1 MQQLHQ
7 TDLESQFNG
16 TPHIDGEHVLTPQE
30 RHKQL
35 TKDEKTLAILCP
47 ILSDDFV
54 AKIQRL
60 YGIKVHYYKDGVSVV
75 EGRDNK
81 ILNAPLVRDQLEI
94 SGLIFRLEQKG
105 VLPMR
110 DKEFDLLIQIEI
122 KTQLRAYSRFTLE
135 QKDKIKGQQKE
146 LFESL
151 LAEFE
156 DKKTKTRGNNTQ
168 DAISRI
174 RPQDRNSVISN
185 DQQNSTVNLPETT
198 NKRNLSATKFGLELL
213 QHPKIIKLNK
223 QIYDSA
229 IDRVIQMETEY
240 TENGNRSIFN
250 VRGVLGIT
258 DWGQEAYTTIDEEF
272 KNLGTSNDYKSEPTR
287 SNIDTGVGRLRPEN
301 TRITTQNIYEGIDS
315 DVEDIKSRQFMKFPP
330 KEPGTTIAMSR
341 RGFFGKLAEVIVST
355 AAVGTA
361 SSFIKSTIQNGKE
374 YPDRRIDNQVFD
386 DITKKIITN
395 QPLTPE
401 EQEYMD
407 KNHRPIS
414 GKKN

>member
-1 MQQLHQ
+1 MKQLHQ

-16 TPHIDGEHVLTPQE
+16 TPHIDGEHALTPQE

-35 TKDEKTLAILCP
+35 TNDEKNLATLCP

-54 AKIQRL
+54 AKIQNR
-60 YGIKVHYYKDGVSVV
+60 YGVILHYYKGGVASFTPGNATLTKEKV
-75 EGRDNK
+75 ELSNV
-81 ILNAPLVRDQLEI
+81 IYQLEV
-94 SGLIFRLEQKG
+94 KG
-105 VLPMR
+105 ILPR
-110 DKEFDLLIQIEI
+110 CDKEFDNLIQTEI
-122 KTQLRAYSRFTLE
+122 RRQIKLYSHLSDNE
-135 QKDKIKGQQKE
+135 KKEINGHQKE

-156 DKKTKTRGNNTQ
+156 NKKTKTRGNNTQ

-174 RPQDRNSVISN
+174 RPQDRISVISN
-185 DQQNSTVNLPETT
+185 DQQNSTINLPETT

-250 VRGVLGIT
+250 VSGVLGIT
-258 DWGQEAYTTIDEEF
+258 DWGQEAYAAIDEEF

-330 KEPGTTIAMSR
+330 KEPGTIIAMSR

-361 SSFIKSTIQNGKE
+361 RSFIKSTIQNGKE